1 MILHRAAWLLPVAA
15 PPIHRGWVLTSAGR
29 IVGCG
34 RDSDQPGP
42 GVEETVDHG
51 DAAILP
57 GLVNAH
63 THLEVSWMHNQVPRS
78 ASMPAWAARLMSLRR
93 TVGSD
98 PVAPIVDA
106 VRDIRASGTSLVG
119 DVTNALSAYDVLADS
134 RLGAAI
140 FRELLGFNIENPDQS
155 IAAARAQLDALPPI
169 PRLRP
174 SIVAHAPYSVSP
186 ALFRAVARAAGD
198 KPVSVHVGE
207 SEEEIQFLLDGTGVW
222 RDLLERLGLWN
233 AAWEPPK
240 CGPAEYL
247 DRLGLVGPR
256 LLAVHCTRLDER
268 DIARLA
274 RAGASIV
281 ACPRSNR
288 WTGAGTP
295 PIERFYA
302 SGARI
307 AIGTDSLASVED
319 LNMFTELMEVRRLAR
334 LVPASRLLSSA
345 TIDGAAAL
353 GFAEEF
359 GTIEPGKRAELIAVR
374 VPAGIDDVEEYLL
387 SGIEPD
393 VIRWIETE

>member
-1 MILHRAAWLLPVAA
+1 
-15 PPIHRGWVLTSAGR
+15 VLTSAGR
-29 IVGCG
+29 VVACG
-34 RDSDQPGP
+34 RDSHEVGREP
-42 GVEETVDHG
+42 VATVDHG

-78 ASMPAWAARLMSLRR
+78 ASMPAWATSLMALRR
-93 TVGSD
+93 TAGSD
-98 PVAPIVDA
+98 PVAPIMAA

-119 DVTNALSAYDVLADS
+119 DVTNTLAAYDVLADS
-134 RLGAAI
+134 KLGGAI
-140 FRELLGFNIENPDQS
+140 FRELLGFNIDNPQQA
-155 IAAARAQLDALPPI
+155 IAAAHVELDALLPI
-169 PRLRP
+169 ARLRP
-174 SIVAHAPYSVSP
+174 SIVPHAPYSVSP
-186 ALFRAVARAAGD
+186 ALFRAIARAAGD

-207 SEEEIQFLLDGTGVW
+207 SEDEIQFLLAGTGAW
-222 RDLLERLGLWN
+222 RDLLEQLGLWN
-233 AAWEPPK
+233 GAWQPPN

-256 LLAVHCTRLDER
+256 LLAVHCTQLDDH

-274 RAGASIV
+274 RGGSTIV

-288 WTGAGTP
+288 WTGAGIP
-295 PIERFYA
+295 PIERFYE

-307 AIGTDSLASVED
+307 AIGTDSLASVDD
-319 LNMFTELMEVRRLAR
+319 LNMFTELMEIRRLAPS
-334 LVPASRLLSSA
+334 VPASRLLASA
-345 TIDGAAAL
+345 TVDGAAAL

-387 SGIEPD
+387 SGVQPD
-393 VIRWIETE
+393 AITWLDTE